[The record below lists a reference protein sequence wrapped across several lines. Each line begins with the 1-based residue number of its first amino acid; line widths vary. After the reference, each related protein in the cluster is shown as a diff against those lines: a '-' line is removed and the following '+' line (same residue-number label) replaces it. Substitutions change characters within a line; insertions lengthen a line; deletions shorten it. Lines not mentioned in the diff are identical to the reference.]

1 MEKKCLYCNEPLLGR
16 ADKKFCNDSCRNNY
30 HHQQN
35 HDQINLIRN
44 INNILKRNRAVLKSL
59 NPNGKTTV
67 RKTALD
73 LQGFNFKYFTSTYKT
88 RDGRVYF
95 FVYDQGYLPLENDL
109 FMLVEN
115 RDI

>member
-1 MEKKCLYCNEPLLGR
+1 MKKKCLYCGDELIGR

-35 HDQINLIRN
+35 SDQINLIRN
-44 INNILKRNRAVLKSL
+44 INNILKRNRAILKGF

-67 RKTALD
+67 RKALLD
-73 LQGFNFKYFTSTYKT
+73 SQGFNYKYFTSTYTTKE
-88 RDGRVYF
+88 GRIYY

-109 FMLVEN
+109 YMLVEN